1 MVVVFLVI
9 SSIVVIIY
17 LALSLLLAANLAANK
32 TKACPHF
39 PFVSVVVAAR
49 NEARFLP
56 ACLSSLVDLDYP
68 KERLEIVI
76 VNDDSQDTSEEIIRQ
91 FASTS
96 PVIKYVNLASHQK
109 KRPGKEGAILSGIN
123 SSRGEMIFIT
133 DADCRVP
140 CSWIKTLL
148 SAMAPDVG
156 IVGGFTLLDRRG
168 DSTSIWGK
176 IQSLDWL
183 FLLSM
188 ACAAARMGKPL
199 SWVGNN
205 LAFRR
210 DAYDE
215 VGGYLGIDSSLVE
228 DFSLIN
234 AIRRKTAWRIVFSTS
249 PGAIISSYPEKTLK
263 QFYFQRRRW
272 ATGVSKILTFGKI
285 LMGTTIA
292 AHATIF
298 AVALLHG
305 VSLAVGFGAILLL
318 ADLFFLSRALAIFC
332 RKDLFLYFLGFEAIY
347 FLYTL
352 VLPVLSLFDR
362 NIRWKD
368 NYHSN

>member
-1 MVVVFLVI
+1 MVVVFLII
-9 SSIVVIIY
+9 SSIVVITY
-17 LALSLLLAANLAANK
+17 LALSVLLASNLVADK
-32 TKACPHF
+32 TEACPQF
-39 PFVSVVVAAR
+39 LFVSVVVAAK

-56 ACLSSLVDLDYP
+56 ACLSSLVNLDYP

-76 VNDDSQDTSEEIIRQ
+76 VNDDSQDNSEEIIRQ

-96 PVIKYVNLASHQK
+96 PVIKYVNLASYQK

-123 SSRGEMIFIT
+123 NSRGEIIFIT
-133 DADCRVP
+133 DADCCVP
-140 CSWIKTLL
+140 SSWIKTLL
-148 SAMAPDVG
+148 GTMTPDIG
-156 IVGGFTLLDRRG
+156 IVGGFTLLDQRG

-188 ACAAARMGKPL
+188 ACAAARLGKPL

-210 DAYDE
+210 AAYDE

-234 AIRRKTAWRIVFSTS
+234 AIQRKTAWRILFSTS
-249 PGAIISSYPEKTLK
+249 PEAMISSYPEKTLR

-272 ATGVSKILTFGKI
+272 ATGVSKVLTFGKI

-292 AHATIF
+292 AHTAI
-298 AVALLHG
+298 
-305 VSLAVGFGAILLL
+305 LAIAFFYSVKLAFGFGGILLL
-318 ADLFFLSRALAIFC
+318 ADLFFLARALTIFC
-332 RKDLFLYFLGFEAIY
+332 RKDLLLYFLGFEAIY
-347 FLYTL
+347 FLYSL
-352 VLPVLSLFDR
+352 ALPILSLFDR

-368 NYHSN
+368 D